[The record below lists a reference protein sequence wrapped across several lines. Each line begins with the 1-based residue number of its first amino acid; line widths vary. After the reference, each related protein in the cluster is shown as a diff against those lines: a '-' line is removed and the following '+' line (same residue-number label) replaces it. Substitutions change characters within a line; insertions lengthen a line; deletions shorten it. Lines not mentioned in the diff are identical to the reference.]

1 MTCALTA
8 AVALGRGARQRLR
21 VAALGVMPGIGVIR
35 LRDLARLR
43 YSMPAFSE
51 AVLSMTAVLMV
62 GDFDAKDLMRSGRI
76 LSVVE
81 SLILLLIVPLYW
93 PLIGIA

>member
-1 MTCALTA
+1 VTCALTA

-35 LRDLARLR
+35 LRDLPSLC
-43 YSMPAFSE
+43 YSVLVFSW
-51 AVLSMTAVLMV
+51 AVLRMTDVLMV
-62 GDFDAKDLMRSGRI
+62 GDFDAKDLMRFGRI

-81 SLILLLIVPLYW
+81 SLVLLLIVPL
-93 PLIGIA
+93 